1 METEKGVIQTFEFN
15 GAEIEFDFSPN
26 KVMVNATEMAKIFDK
41 KSIEFL
47 DLQNTKAF
55 IQACISGG
63 NSHHLNV
70 EKESDLVI
78 IRPNKGTWMHRVLAL
93 KFAAWLDP
101 NFEIWI
107 YQTIDELMFGRYKR
121 YVAEVE
127 FTDNAVKKLKELE
140 EKKQGDPEYLEI
152 LELKKLIAGSG
163 KRRSQALNGQLS
175 IF

>member
-15 GAEIEFDFSPN
+15 GAEIEFDFSPS
-26 KVMVNATEMAKIFDK
+26 KVMVNATEMAKIYDK
-41 KSIEFL
+41 QVIAFLRNDDTKS
-47 DLQNTKAF
+47 F
-55 IQACISGG
+55 ISECLKSE
-63 NSHHLNV
+63 NSHFLGV
-70 EKESDLVI
+70 RKEEDLFVS
-78 IRPNKGTWMHRVLAL
+78 KQKSGTWMHRVLAI

-101 NFEIWI
+101 AFELWI
-107 YQTIDELMFGRYKR
+107 YRTIDDLMFGRYKR

-140 EKKQGDPEYLEI
+140 EKKQADPEYLEI
-152 LELKKLIAGSG
+152 LELEKLIAGSG

>member
-15 GAEIEFDFSPN
+15 GAEIEFDFLPN
-26 KVMVNATEMAKIFDK
+26 KVMVNATEMAKIHGTD
-41 KSIEFL
+41 IEAFRRNKETERFILECLKTENSRFL
-47 DLQNTKAF
+47 N
-55 IQACISGG
+55 I
-63 NSHHLNV
+63 
-70 EKESDLVI
+70 EKEEDLIVS
-78 IRPNKGTWMHRVLAL
+78 KQKSGTWMHRVLAL

-101 NFEIWI
+101 AFELWV
-107 YQTIDELMFGRYKR
+107 YRTIDELMFGRYKR

-140 EKKQGDPEYLEI
+140 EKKQADPEYLEI